1 MTAMREKLQIALFS
15 LLFLQLVYL
24 PSNATPDLALDKKL
38 YLLIFGK
45 PFGATSDKTVWHF
58 FEINCVE
65 SALKFLG
72 DLTHTYFVGN
82 APMAHMVIQ
91 ATEEITSRTDT
102 HHLNRLHL
110 QETPDLPSYKRFFF
124 RCTVVAASKYKISNC
139 EDFMWVTKDELL
151 AFFPEHAEFFNNTI
165 IS

>member
-1 MTAMREKLQIALFS
+1 
-15 LLFLQLVYL
+15 
-24 PSNATPDLALDKKL
+24 
-38 YLLIFGK
+38 
-45 PFGATSDKTVWHF
+45 
-58 FEINCVE
+58 CVE

-91 ATEEITSRTDT
+91 ATEEM
-102 HHLNRLHL
+102 L
-110 QETPDLPSYKRFFF
+110 RFFF

>member
-1 MTAMREKLQIALFS
+1 MS
-15 LLFLQLVYL
+15 LYR
-24 PSNATPDLALDKKL
+24 ALDKKL

-58 FEINCVE
+58 FEKN
-65 SALKFLG
+65 
-72 DLTHTYFVGN
+72 
-82 APMAHMVIQ
+82 
-91 ATEEITSRTDT
+91 
-102 HHLNRLHL
+102 
-110 QETPDLPSYKRFFF
+110 RFFF
-124 RCTVVAASKYKISNC
+124 RCTVVAATKYKISNC

>member
-1 MTAMREKLQIALFS
+1 MKKTKFRNIFDLHDMLSKD
-15 LLFLQLVYL
+15 
-24 PSNATPDLALDKKL
+24 ATSDKKL

-58 FEINCVE
+58 FEKKSMIRSQIFASNYLQCAE

-72 DLTHTYFVGN
+72 DLTHIYFVGN
-82 APMAHMVIQ
+82 APMAHMAIQ
-91 ATEEITSRTDT
+91 PTE
-102 HHLNRLHL
+102 
-110 QETPDLPSYKRFFF
+110 ETPDLPSYERFLF
-124 RCTVVAASKYKISNC
+124 RCSVVAASKYKISNC

-165 IS
+165 VS